1 MNELDKHVWDEME
14 PQYRTARQISSRLG
28 VLLTGDMGFEDVAD
42 RIWLA
47 GCWWLGS
54 SYRIGG

>member
-14 PQYRTARQISSRLG
+14 PQDRTAVGWG
-28 VLLTGDMGFEDVAD
+28 VMLTGDMGFEDVAD